1 MSSYLVFDF
10 VTRIWIRIANL
21 LRNERGVVQ
30 PTEPCRSQMTAHVD
44 LSMADAWTRQQH
56 RVREGIARA
65 KRGSPPPQDAEL
77 DDEWIGPW
85 LRQQQRV
92 RDAIAQA
99 SARHVPAGD
108 PELDDEWIAPW
119 IRQQERVRD
128 AIAQAK
134 RHSRGNL

>member
-1 MSSYLVFDF
+1 LVFDF
-10 VTRIWIRIANL
+10 ATRIAIRIPNL
-21 LRNERGVVQ
+21 LRNERGGHVVQ
-30 PTEPCRSQMTAHVD
+30 PTKSCRAHIATHVD
-44 LSMADAWTRQQH
+44 FSMADAWIKQQD
-56 RVREGIARA
+56 RVREAIATA
-65 KRGSPPPQDAEL
+65 NRGSPPPKDAEL
-77 DDEWIGPW
+77 DDEWVGPW
-85 LRQQQRV
+85 MRQQQRV